1 MKFYFNLQ
9 RIIFLVP
16 IKDKFLNSKI
26 QVQMANKR
34 RPPRKKHNSNQKGSG
49 GNRENSDSNRG
60 GNEQR
65 GRHSHQQRQQQGKN
79 FQRNQEF
86 HRRSQE
92 LAVEKDAAPKVRVTR
107 ESGKFVMRAILSVSV
122 LLLGVFSYFICENY
136 HTKTPVYGK
145 RGWDD
150 SFHRSATWVEANAI
164 CDEKGKRLPG
174 KDQLK
179 TFSKRADQKLKSA
192 GVFWSSGQ
200 DGETGYY
207 FSVNF
212 KDGSETSSPGTMKY
226 NVICVK

>member
-1 MKFYFNLQ
+1 
-9 RIIFLVP
+9 
-16 IKDKFLNSKI
+16 
-26 QVQMANKR
+26 MANKR

-49 GNRENSDSNRG
+49 GGGNERNRENSDSNRG

-65 GRHSHQQRQQQGKN
+65 EGNRRHSHQQRQQQGKN

-86 HRRSQE
+86 HRKSQE
-92 LAVEKDAAPKVRVTR
+92 LAMEKNVAPKVRAPREGGSKLVTR
-107 ESGKFVMRAILSVSV
+107 IILAASI
-122 LLLGVFSYFICENY
+122 LLLGFFSYFICENY

-150 SFHRSATWVEANAI
+150 TFHRSATWAEAKEI
-164 CDEKGKRLPG
+164 CDEKAKRLPG

-179 TFSKRADQKLKSA
+179 TFSKRADQKLRSA
-192 GVFWSSGQ
+192 GIFWSSSQ
-200 DGETGYY
+200 DGENGNY

-212 KDGSETSSPGTMKY
+212 KDGTDASNPGTMKF

>member
-1 MKFYFNLQ
+1 
-9 RIIFLVP
+9 
-16 IKDKFLNSKI
+16 
-26 QVQMANKR
+26 MANKR

-49 GNRENSDSNRG
+49 GGGNERNRENSESNRG

-65 GRHSHQQRQQQGKN
+65 NEPREGNRRHSHQQRQQQGKN

-86 HRRSQE
+86 HRKSQE
-92 LAVEKDAAPKVRVTR
+92 LAMEKSAAPKVRVPREGGGKLVTR
-107 ESGKFVMRAILSVSV
+107 IILALSLV
-122 LLLGVFSYFICENY
+122 LLGIFSYFICENY

-150 SFHRSATWVEANAI
+150 TFHRSATWAEAKDI
-164 CDEKGKRLPG
+164 CDEKAKRLPG

-179 TFSKRADQKLKSA
+179 TFSKRADQKLRNA
-192 GVFWSSGQ
+192 GIFWSSSQ
-200 DGETGYY
+200 DGENGNY

-212 KDGSETSSPGTMKY
+212 KDGAEASNPGTMKF

>member
-1 MKFYFNLQ
+1 
-9 RIIFLVP
+9 
-16 IKDKFLNSKI
+16 
-26 QVQMANKR
+26 MANKR

-49 GNRENSDSNRG
+49 GNERNRENAESNRG

-65 GRHSHQQRQQQGKN
+65 EGNRRHSHQQRQQHGKN

-86 HRRSQE
+86 HRKSQE
-92 LAVEKDAAPKVRVTR
+92 LAMEKSAEPKVRPPR
-107 ESGKFVMRAILSVSV
+107 EGGKLVIRIILTGCI
-122 LLLGVFSYFICENY
+122 LLLGIFSYFICENY

-150 SFHRSATWVEANAI
+150 TFHRSATWAEAKEI
-164 CDEKGKRLPG
+164 CDEKAKRLPG

-179 TFSKRADQKLKSA
+179 TFSKRADQKLKNA
-192 GVFWSSGQ
+192 GVFWSSSQ

-207 FSVNF
+207 FSVNL
-212 KDGSETSSPGTMKY
+212 KDGMETSSLGTMKY

>member
-1 MKFYFNLQ
+1 
-9 RIIFLVP
+9 
-16 IKDKFLNSKI
+16 
-26 QVQMANKR
+26 MANKR
-34 RPPRKKHNSNQKGSG
+34 RPPRKKHHSNQKGSG
-49 GNRENSDSNRG
+49 GNRENADSNRS

-65 GRHSHQQRQQQGKN
+65 VRSQQQQGKN

-86 HRRSQE
+86 PRKSKE
-92 LAVEKDAAPKVRVTR
+92 LALEKNSSPKVRTSQ
-107 ESGKFVMRAILSVSV
+107 ESGKLIARTILIFST
-122 LLLGVFSYFICENY
+122 LLLGIFSYFICENY

-150 SFHRSATWVEANAI
+150 TFHRSATWAQSKEI
-164 CDEKGKRLPG
+164 CEEKSKRLPG

-179 TFSKRADQKLKSA
+179 TFSKRADQKLRNA
-192 GVFWSSGQ
+192 GIFWSSSQ

>member
-1 MKFYFNLQ
+1 
-9 RIIFLVP
+9 
-16 IKDKFLNSKI
+16 
-26 QVQMANKR
+26 MANKR
-34 RPPRKKHNSNQKGSG
+34 RPPRKKHHSNHKGSG
-49 GNRENSDSNRG
+49 GNRENADSNRS

-65 GRHSHQQRQQQGKN
+65 VRSHQQQGKN

-86 HRRSQE
+86 PRKSKE
-92 LAVEKDAAPKVRVTR
+92 LALEKNSSPKVRTSQ
-107 ESGKFVMRAILSVSV
+107 ESGKLIARAILIFST
-122 LLLGVFSYFICENY
+122 LLLGIFSYFICENY

-150 SFHRSATWVEANAI
+150 TFHRSATWAQSKEI
-164 CDEKGKRLPG
+164 CEEKSKRLPG

-179 TFSKRADQKLKSA
+179 TFSKRADQKLRNA
-192 GVFWSSGQ
+192 GIFWSSSQ

>member
-1 MKFYFNLQ
+1 
-9 RIIFLVP
+9 
-16 IKDKFLNSKI
+16 
-26 QVQMANKR
+26 MANKR
-34 RPPRKKHNSNQKGSG
+34 RPPRKKHHSNHKGSG
-49 GNRENSDSNRG
+49 GNRENADSNRS

-65 GRHSHQQRQQQGKN
+65 VRSQQQQGKN

-86 HRRSQE
+86 SRKSKE
-92 LAVEKDAAPKVRVTR
+92 LALEKNFSPKVRTSQ
-107 ESGKFVMRAILSVSV
+107 ESGKLIARTILIFSA
-122 LLLGVFSYFICENY
+122 LLLGIFSYFICENY

-150 SFHRSATWVEANAI
+150 TFHRSATWAQSKEI
-164 CDEKGKRLPG
+164 CEEKSKRLPG

-179 TFSKRADQKLKSA
+179 TFSKRADQKLRNA
-192 GVFWSSGQ
+192 GIFWSSSQ

>member
-1 MKFYFNLQ
+1 
-9 RIIFLVP
+9 
-16 IKDKFLNSKI
+16 
-26 QVQMANKR
+26 MANKR
-34 RPPRKKHNSNQKGSG
+34 RPPRKKHSSNQKGPG
-49 GNRENSDSNRG
+49 GNERNRENTDSNRG

-65 GRHSHQQRQQQGKN
+65 EGNRKYSHQQQGKN

-86 HRRSQE
+86 HRKSRE
-92 LAVEKDAAPKVRVTR
+92 LAMEKNSTPKIRAPR
-107 ESGKFVMRAILSVSV
+107 ESGKLVVRVILTVSI
-122 LLLGVFSYFICENY
+122 LLLGIFSYFICENY

-150 SFHRSATWVEANAI
+150 TFHRSATWAEAREI
-164 CDEKGKRLPG
+164 CEEKGKRLPG

-179 TFSKRADQKLKSA
+179 TFSKRAEQKLRSA
-192 GVFWSSGQ
+192 GIFWSSSQ

-212 KDGSETSSPGTMKY
+212 KDGSEMSSSGTLKY